1 MSAHGKPPSAVS
13 TPRASSTRI
22 IKHVALVHS
31 DAEPADTQPHLP
43 HQHQHQHQ
51 QQQLSNRLKFSLD
64 LDADAAAG
72 GATPSLKYFKLRP
85 KEPLN
90 SKPSLGSSVPN
101 SHSFL
106 DLDSKPISALSLGL
120 SKTASKSNDHT
131 TSAEKDH
138 SSGKLTE
145 TDVDASFKSR
155 EDERLEK
162 GVLIPGSTEQFSA
175 TFHNHMPRIS
185 QIADPD
191 FQSATLNEE
200 MNQMDA
206 SRDNANPSVAETS
219 HLSIPTSRTQQR
231 GVSFDASVFSRRL
244 PNPSSGHGSDQL
256 STSPEQDNAYNEQMT
271 HSDPDS
277 DSDSGDEGQIFQTHL
292 SVRVPASTAANN
304 SSHSTGSSPT
314 RIILKDP
321 RKPSNVDGTL
331 GMKVTTTAINSPR
344 SPLRRD
350 SMGGNT
356 SPFGRTP
363 SGVGI
368 TESARKPSF
377 PSLGRATIGHS
388 TSRPSTEIRP
398 PIRNVSFGDVA
409 SLHRQ
414 FHQPPGS
421 QDTASSFIHNNNRSS
436 SPFPGSVSSSW
447 KLGSSVGSFRRNLSG
462 VHVKRKDSVAST
474 ASGGMMSASSSFVAP
489 SPAMSYLSMLAEKL
503 AEPPRGVYFEGDQV
517 GDWIL
522 GKEIGSGAFSRVFEA
537 SPAAESELGQ
547 ALPPSTRAAIKI
559 VAKAAPDSTRGL
571 KDSRQDSLAS
581 LDSIGSSA
589 GNGSGNFGVNSPASS
604 NANNDGKAGQDDVR
618 RLLDHEIAI
627 WSSLDHPNILGLI
640 QSMDVDDAVFVVSE
654 FAEGGTLLDYI
665 AKNGRLCEPIARKIC
680 KQLVEALLHLHT
692 ICQVIHRDIKCEN
705 ILLMEAGPPADC
717 VNVNEWVPTVKL
729 ADFGLSER
737 ISDSMLQSPTT
748 LISSDPIFC
757 VGSLHYCAP
766 EELRAT
772 ASTTNTAGDVWSM
785 GCVFYTM
792 LAGALPF
799 NDDYLPRLQMSIMN
813 GSYDESR
820 LEKYQVSEKA
830 QSLLKGMLTVDVAKR
845 LTAQQVWEHP
855 FFE

>member
-43 HQHQHQHQ
+43 HQHQHQHQQQ

-106 DLDSKPISALSLGL
+106 DLDSKPIRLCRWVSRKPRQSQM
-120 SKTASKSNDHT
+120 T
-131 TSAEKDH
+131 TLRQPKRI

-145 TDVDASFKSR
+145 TDVDASVKSR
-155 EDERLEK
+155 EDERVEK
-162 GVLIPGSTEQFSA
+162 GVSIPGSTEQFSA
-175 TFHNHMPRIS
+175 SFHNHMPRIS

-206 SRDNANPSVAETS
+206 SQDNANPSVAENT
-219 HLSIPTSRTQQR
+219 HF
-231 GVSFDASVFSRRL
+231 SFDASVFSRRL
-244 PNPSSGHGSDQL
+244 PDPSSGH
-256 STSPEQDNAYNEQMT
+256 DNVYNEQMT

-277 DSDSGDEGQIFQTHL
+277 DSDS
-292 SVRVPASTAANN
+292 VRVPLLPPQIIA
-304 SSHSTGSSPT
+304 HIPRDHPT

-321 RKPSNVDGTL
+321 RKASNVDGTL

-414 FHQPPGS
+414 FHQPGS
-421 QDTASSFIHNNNRSS
+421 QETASSFIHNYNRSS

-489 SPAMSYLSMLAEKL
+489 SPAMSYLT
-503 AEPPRGVYFEGDQV
+503 RGVYFEGDQV

-522 GKEIGSGAFSRVFEA
+522 GKEIGAG
-537 SPAAESELGQ
+537 PESELGQ

-581 LDSIGSSA
+581 LDSL
-589 GNGSGNFGVNSPASS
+589 VNSPASS

-665 AKNGRLCEPIARKIC
+665 AKNGRLREPIARKIC

-737 ISDSMLQSPTT
+737 ISDFTTVTHNSDIVRSNILQ
-748 LISSDPIFC
+748 
-757 VGSLHYCAP
+757 
-766 EELRAT
+766 ELRAT
-772 ASTTNTAGDVWSM
+772 ASTTNTAGVWSM

-820 LEKYQVSEKA
+820 LVKHQVSEKA
-830 QSLLKGMLTVDVAKR
+830 QNLLKGMLTVDVAKR

-855 FFE
+855 FLNKS